1 MKADPYAGRFEYMA
15 KVFADRLNTLGEA
28 IEANGGAVPEAW
40 HQSALAL
47 IASVAKTWRGKE
59 AKVFIDL
66 GELCKRW
73 AADGLPPGR
82 DEFPAEHLAAQVLAR
97 PLRRKD
103 GSVLHSAASN
113 LGATPEDVVAEAKR
127 RGIKGVTPV
136 LAQRALTKEA
146 ARLGLK
152 PRKGRKRGAKTS
164 KEAARL
170 RKLRK
175 GREGKGDAGLSEM

>member
-127 RGIKGVTPV
+127 RGIKGAGHSPLVSSHYPAHPASRHTNITQPEVTPSGMH
-136 LAQRALTKEA
+136 RND
-146 ARLGLK
+146 
-152 PRKGRKRGAKTS
+152 
-164 KEAARL
+164 
-170 RKLRK
+170 
-175 GREGKGDAGLSEM
+175 GREQQQQHINCDGTCSGSQ